1 MVKDNPSRQYAQ
13 TPWTRSRSILAG
25 SGTKGAKNQRP
36 STGRSQWSCGCMCI
50 LTRLRAFSWLLTFT
64 SYYKSHRYSI
74 DNIEAIDT
82 IDAFP
87 IDAFK
92 NVCLVKY
99 DKNVTILLSHSV
111 LTAGSIDRRSL
122 CDVFFLFKKSIYKK
136 YLPENTLASY

>member
-1 MVKDNPSRQYAQ
+1 MFKKDASKLFIKFVSEIFTKYA
-13 TPWTRSRSILAG
+13 PEMF
-25 SGTKGAKNQRP
+25 TKYA
-36 STGRSQWSCGCMCI
+36 SEM
-50 LTRLRAFSWLLTFT
+50 LTKYAPDMLTKCTSDMFS
-64 SYYKSHRYSI
+64 
-74 DNIEAIDT
+74 IEAIDT

-136 YLPENTLASY
+136 YLLENTLASY

>member
-1 MVKDNPSRQYAQ
+1 
-13 TPWTRSRSILAG
+13 
-25 SGTKGAKNQRP
+25 
-36 STGRSQWSCGCMCI
+36 MCI

-64 SYYKSHRYSI
+64 SYYKSHRYI
-74 DNIEAIDT
+74 EAIGIIEAIDT

-111 LTAGSIDRRSL
+111 LFYQHRVEKSTVDFS
-122 CDVFFLFKKSIYKK
+122 KKAKKTTQKYKSDTKNIYVG
-136 YLPENTLASY
+136 